1 MWSLPLLGNGKWKD
15 DISQWKKIKELKS
28 VQKWHKV
35 FQKLRTDSE
44 VTHLST
50 LRPYWNILNQV
61 VCIIQGE
68 KGLILYLSTRL
79 ILETIGCTGN
89 GDLTGRPA
97 SKKPALSSS
106 SPSWCSKYPSWSYLQ
121 APLHAQPFH
130 GHKPTQLRGHMAP
143 GSSEFWANGSAS
155 LDLICGS
162 IATSQICP
170 GPPCWPEMF

>member
-1 MWSLPLLGNGKWKD
+1 MKENKG
-15 DISQWKKIKELKS
+15 IKKCAQVAQAL
-28 VQKWHKV
+28 
-35 FQKLRTDSE
+35 QKLRTDNE

-50 LRPYWNILNQV
+50 LCPYWNILNQV

-68 KGLILYLSTRL
+68 KRLILYLSTRL

-89 GDLTGRPA
+89 GDLTGRPT
-97 SKKPALSSS
+97 SKKLALSSS

-130 GHKPTQLRGHMAP
+130 GHQPTQLRGHMAP

-162 IATSQICP
+162 TAASQIRP
-170 GPPCWPEMF
+170 GPPCCPEMF